1 MITSSHSS
9 TMELSYYTTQ
19 TTYKSRNL
27 DQVPSAM
34 HRVSINRNK
43 PFICQI
49 IRECLHLFFNVC

>member
-9 TMELSYYTTQ
+9 TMELSYYT
-19 TTYKSRNL
+19 YNPNFL
-27 DQVPSAM
+27 QVKKYPEPSAM